1 MKKESEAILGDT
13 ENDLNLAAM
22 QGNAEDPKKIEA
34 KENLDG
40 WRQVIAILEEGGHF
54 SGINRKAQLKPIS
67 WVQTIDPR
75 TGQSVEQV
83 NPLCSFSNSVVF

>member
-1 MKKESEAILGDT
+1 M
-13 ENDLNLAAM
+13 NLAAM
-22 QGNAEDPKKIEA
+22 QGHAEDPKKLEA

-67 WVQTIDPR
+67 WVQTFDPQTADSGR
-75 TGQSVEQV
+75 CDTLFWKFAAL
-83 NPLCSFSNSVVF
+83 NHTL